1 MVSTKQASNKVQNKQ
16 SKQAIKSNIS
26 IIMASLS
33 TTMTAAVER
42 GMRLASVE
50 FAIDVIRQLN
60 SEGVLT
66 CGVDEAMKLFD
77 FDGVS
82 VVSSRSKASKKRESA
97 KASRG
102 GEKKSSKAKRTGKPS
117 VVLPFCGVIVDDWC
131 AGVKFNHG
139 LHTQCTQGRC
149 KGDRYCKTCR
159 KHADNSATGKP
170 PYGDIEDRAKYGV
183 DYRDPKGKLTIPYAN
198 IVEKMG
204 INIDAAHAAAATLS
218 WTIPAEQL
226 VKRVAKRGRPAKSAA
241 VSDTDSE
248 TDGETST
255 KKKRG
260 RPAKAKVVKAQT
272 QEDQIAQ
279 LVAEAYAETALDTP
293 KVVKKVA
300 KKAKKPKM
308 TAEEKAAAKLA
319 KKEAAEKV
327 KAEKKAAKEAEKAA
341 AKLAK
346 EQEKA
351 AAKLAKKEA
360 AEKVKA
366 EKKAAKEAEKLAKKE
381 AATKLKAEKLAAK
394 KLEKEQKAAA
404 KLAAKAEKLAQ
415 AKAKAAEKKAAKKS
429 KTAQLK
435 VPVAEVKLVEK
446 TVEEADLFLGTD
458 DVAAVAQQSVMPNSE
473 ELEFEEID
481 AADSSDEEDD
491 EGLELSETMT
501 VAGVEYFF
509 TEQDGQTILFTK
521 AGEPVG
527 IYDAETDTVQECE
540 FDDE

>member
-1 MVSTKQASNKVQNKQ
+1 
-16 SKQAIKSNIS
+16 
-26 IIMASLS
+26 MASLS

-97 KASRG
+97 KSR
-102 GEKKSSKAKRTGKPS
+102 GEKKSSKPQITAKPS
-117 VVLPFCGVIVDDWC
+117 VVLPFCGVIVNDWC

-170 PYGDIEDRAKYGV
+170 PYGDIEDRANYGV

-248 TDGETST
+248 TDGESSM

-260 RPAKAKVVKAQT
+260 RPAKTKVVKAQT

-300 KKAKKPKM
+300 KKPKM

-327 KAEKKAAKEAEKAA
+327 KAEKKAAKEAEKVA

-346 EQEKA
+346 EEEKA

-381 AATKLKAEKLAAK
+381 AAAKLKADKLAAK

-404 KLAAKAEKLAQ
+404 KVAAKNEKLAL

-435 VPVAEVKLVEK
+435 VPVAEVKPVVEAK
-446 TVEEADLFLGTD
+446 TVVKEAVVEADLFLGTD
-458 DVAAVAQQSVMPNSE
+458 DVTAQQSVMPKSD

-481 AADSSDEEDD
+481 DDAADSSDDEDD

-527 IYDAETDTVQECE
+527 IYDADTDTVQECE

>member
-1 MVSTKQASNKVQNKQ
+1 
-16 SKQAIKSNIS
+16 
-26 IIMASLS
+26 MASLS

-97 KASRG
+97 KSR
-102 GEKKSSKAKRTGKPS
+102 GEKKSSKPQITAKPS
-117 VVLPFCGVIVDDWC
+117 VVLPFCGVIVNDWC

-170 PYGDIEDRAKYGV
+170 PYGDIEDRANYGV

-248 TDGETST
+248 TDGETSM

-260 RPAKAKVVKAQT
+260 RPAKTKVVKAQT

-300 KKAKKPKM
+300 KKPKM

-327 KAEKKAAKEAEKAA
+327 KAEKKAEKEA
-341 AKLAK
+341 
-346 EQEKA
+346 EKA

-381 AATKLKAEKLAAK
+381 VAAKLKADKLAAK
-394 KLEKEQKAAA
+394 KLEKEQKAEAKQVA
-404 KLAAKAEKLAQ
+404 KAKKLAL

-435 VPVAEVKLVEK
+435 VPVAEVTAVVEEN
-446 TVEEADLFLGTD
+446 TVVEEAVVEAGLFLGTD
-458 DVAAVAQQSVMPNSE
+458 DVATAAQQSVMPKSD
-473 ELEFEEID
+473 ELDFEEIDD
-481 AADSSDEEDD
+481 AADSSDDEDD

-527 IYDAETDTVQECE
+527 IYDADTDTVQECE

>member
-1 MVSTKQASNKVQNKQ
+1 
-16 SKQAIKSNIS
+16 
-26 IIMASLS
+26 MASLS

-50 FAIDVIRQLN
+50 FARDVIRQLK

-66 CGVDEAMKLFD
+66 CSADDAMKLFD
-77 FDGVS
+77 FEAVS
-82 VVSSRSKASKKRESA
+82 IVSSRSKASKKRERA
-97 KASRG
+97 KSR
-102 GEKKSSKAKRTGKPS
+102 GEKKSSKAKITEKPS
-117 VVLPFCGVIVDDWC
+117 VVLPFCGTIVNDWC

-149 KGDRYCKTCR
+149 NGDRYCKTCR

-183 DYRDPKGKLTIPYAN
+183 DYRDPKGKLTVPYAN
-198 IVEKMG
+198 VAEKMG
-204 INIDAAHAAAATLS
+204 INLDAAHAAAAKLG
-218 WTIPAEQL
+218 WEIPAEQL

-248 TDGETST
+248 DGESKTPT

-260 RPAKAKVVKAQT
+260 RPSKPKAKPTT
-272 QEDQIAQ
+272 QEDQIAM
-279 LVAEAYAETALDTP
+279 LVAEAYAETATEAAP
-293 KVVKKVA
+293 KVV

-308 TAEEKAAAKLA
+308 TAEEKAAAKQA
-319 KKEAAEKV
+319 KKEAAEKL

-341 AKLAK
+341 K
-346 EQEKA
+346 KA
-351 AAKLAKKEA
+351 AAA
-360 AEKVKA
+360 
-366 EKKAAKEAEKLAKKE
+366 
-381 AATKLKAEKLAAK
+381 KLKAEKLAAK

-404 KLAAKAEKLAQ
+404 KKAAKAEKLAQ

-429 KTAQLK
+429 KKPAQVAK
-435 VPVAEVKLVEK
+435 VEEAKPAVEAK
-446 TVEEADLFLGTD
+446 TVVEAKTDEEADLFLGTD
-458 DVAAVAQQSVMPNSE
+458 DVAAQQNVMPKDD
-473 ELEFEEID
+473 ELDFEEIGEQ
-481 AADSSDEEDD
+481 ADSSDEEEE

-501 VAGVEYFF
+501 VGGVEYFF

-521 AGEPVG
+521 DGEPVG

-540 FDDE
+540 FDEE

>member
-1 MVSTKQASNKVQNKQ
+1 
-16 SKQAIKSNIS
+16 
-26 IIMASLS
+26 MASLS

-50 FAIDVIRQLN
+50 FARDVIRQLN

-66 CGVDEAMKLFD
+66 CSADDAMKLFD
-77 FDGVS
+77 FEAVS
-82 VVSSRSKASKKRESA
+82 IVSSRSKASKKRESA
-97 KASRG
+97 KSR
-102 GEKKSSKAKRTGKPS
+102 GEKKSSKAKITEKPS
-117 VVLPFCGVIVDDWC
+117 VVLPFCGIIVNDWC

-170 PYGDIEDRAKYGV
+170 PYGDIEDRANYGV
-183 DYRDPKGKLTIPYAN
+183 DYRDPKGKLTVPYAN
-198 IVEKMG
+198 VAEKMG
-204 INIDAAHAAAATLS
+204 INLDAAHAAAAKLG
-218 WTIPAEQL
+218 WQIPAEQL

-248 TDGETST
+248 DGETKTAT

-260 RPAKAKVVKAQT
+260 RPSKPKTKPTT
-272 QEDQIAQ
+272 QEDQIAM
-279 LVAEAYAETALDTP
+279 LVAEAYAETATEAAP
-293 KVVKKVA
+293 KVV

-308 TAEEKAAAKLA
+308 TAEEKAAAKQA
-319 KKEAAEKV
+319 KKEAAEKL

-341 AKLAK
+341 
-346 EQEKA
+346 
-351 AAKLAKKEA
+351 KKEA
-360 AEKVKA
+360 AA
-366 EKKAAKEAEKLAKKE
+366 
-381 AATKLKAEKLAAK
+381 KLKAEKLAAK

-404 KLAAKAEKLAQ
+404 KKAAKAEKLAQ

-429 KTAQLK
+429 KKPA
-435 VPVAEVKLVEK
+435 PVAKVEEAK
-446 TVEEADLFLGTD
+446 PAVEEKAVVEATTDEEADLFLGTD
-458 DVAAVAQQSVMPNSE
+458 DVAAQQNVMPKDD
-473 ELEFEEID
+473 ELDFEEIDD
-481 AADSSDEEDD
+481 AADSSDEDEE

-501 VAGVEYFF
+501 VGGVEYFF

-521 AGEPVG
+521 DGEPVG

-540 FDDE
+540 FDEE

>member
-1 MVSTKQASNKVQNKQ
+1 
-16 SKQAIKSNIS
+16 
-26 IIMASLS
+26 MASLS

-50 FAIDVIRQLN
+50 FAIDVIRQLE

-66 CGVDEAMKLFD
+66 CGVDDAMKLFD

-97 KASRG
+97 KSRG
-102 GEKKSSKAKRTGKPS
+102 ETKSSKAKITAKPS
-117 VVLPFCGVIVDDWC
+117 VVLPFCGVIVNDWC

-139 LHTQCTQGRC
+139 LHTQCTQGKC
-149 KGDRYCKTCR
+149 KDDRYCKTCR

-183 DYRDPKGKLTIPYAN
+183 DYRDPKGKQTIPYAN

-204 INIDAAHAAAATLS
+204 ISLEAAHAAAATLS

-248 TDGETST
+248 TDGETSA

-293 KVVKKVA
+293 KVVKKVVKKA
-300 KKAKKPKM
+300 KKPKKPKM

-327 KAEKKAAKEAEKAA
+327 KAEKKAAKEAEK
-341 AKLAK
+341 
-346 EQEKA
+346 
-351 AAKLAKKEA
+351 LAKKEA
-360 AEKVKA
+360 AA
-366 EKKAAKEAEKLAKKE
+366 
-381 AATKLKAEKLAAK
+381 KLKADKLAAK

-404 KLAAKAEKLAQ
+404 KQVAKAEKLAL

-435 VPVAEVKLVEK
+435 VPVAEVKPVVEAK
-446 TVEEADLFLGTD
+446 TVVKEAVVEADLFLGTD
-458 DVAAVAQQSVMPNSE
+458 DVTAQQSVMPKSD

-481 AADSSDEEDD
+481 DAADSSDDEDD

-527 IYDAETDTVQECE
+527 IYDADTDTVQECE

>member
-1 MVSTKQASNKVQNKQ
+1 MSQ
-16 SKQAIKSNIS
+16 
-26 IIMASLS
+26 LS

-50 FAIDVIRQLN
+50 FAIDVIAQLE

-66 CGVDEAMKLFD
+66 CSKEEAMKLFD
-77 FDGVS
+77 FDDVS
-82 VVSSRSKASKKRESA
+82 VVSSRSKASKKRE
-97 KASRG
+97 
-102 GEKKSSKAKRTGKPS
+102 KAKNRTAEIPKGPKLTPKPS
-117 VVLPFCGVIVDDWC
+117 VVLPFCGVVMNDWC

-149 KGDRYCKTCR
+149 KDDRYCKTCR

-170 PYGDIEDRAKYGV
+170 PYGDIEDRANYGV
-183 DYRDPKGKLTIPYAN
+183 DYRDPKGKMTVPYAN
-198 IVEKMG
+198 VAAKLN
-204 INIDAAHAAAATLS
+204 INLEAAHAAATTLS

-226 VKRVAKRGRPAKSAA
+226 VKRVAKRGRPSKSAA

-248 TDGETST
+248 SDVTAPSAN
-255 KKKRG
+255 KKRG
-260 RPAKAKVVKAQT
+260 RPSKVKVVKSQS
-272 QEDQIAQ
+272 QDDQIAQ
-279 LVAEAYAETALDTP
+279 LVAEAYAETATTAVETTP
-293 KVVKKVA
+293 KVAKMVVKKV
-300 KKAKKPKM
+300 KKPKM
-308 TAEEKAAAKLA
+308 TVEEKAAAKLAKEQEKEQAKLA

-327 KAEKKAAKEAEKAA
+327 KAEKKAAKEAEKA
-341 AKLAK
+341 LK
-346 EQEKA
+346 E

-360 AEKVKA
+360 AA
-366 EKKAAKEAEKLAKKE
+366 
-381 AATKLKAEKLAAK
+381 KLKADKLAAK

-404 KLAAKAEKLAQ
+404 KVAAKNEKLAL

-435 VPVAEVKLVEK
+435 VPVAEVKPVVEAK
-446 TVEEADLFLGTD
+446 TVVKEAVVEADLFLGSD
-458 DVAAVAQQSVMPNSE
+458 DVAAVAQESVMPNSD

-481 AADSSDEEDD
+481 DAADSSDDEDD

-527 IYDAETDTVQECE
+527 IYDADTDTVQECE

>member
-1 MVSTKQASNKVQNKQ
+1 
-16 SKQAIKSNIS
+16 
-26 IIMASLS
+26 MASLS

-183 DYRDPKGKLTIPYAN
+183 DYRDPKGKLTLPYAN

-308 TAEEKAAAKLA
+308 TAE
-319 KKEAAEKV
+319 
-327 KAEKKAAKEAEKAA
+327 
-341 AKLAK
+341 
-346 EQEKA
+346 EKA

>member
-1 MVSTKQASNKVQNKQ
+1 MT
-16 SKQAIKSNIS
+16 
-26 IIMASLS
+26 SLS

-42 GMRLASVE
+42 GMRLASVD
-50 FAIDVIRQLN
+50 FARDVIGELN
-60 SEGVLT
+60 KEGVLT
-66 CGVDEAMKLFD
+66 CSLEDAMKLFD
-77 FDGVS
+77 FESVS
-82 VVSSRSKASKKRESA
+82 IVSSRSKASKKRENA
-97 KASRG
+97 KSRG
-102 GEKKSSKAKRTGKPS
+102 GEKKSSKPKITAKPS
-117 VVLPFCGVIVDDWC
+117 VVLPFCGLIVDDWC

-149 KGDRYCKTCR
+149 KDDRYCKTCR

-170 PYGDIEDRAKYGV
+170 PYGDIEDRANYGV
-183 DYRDPKGKLTIPYAN
+183 DYRDPKGKMTVPYAN
-198 IVEKMG
+198 VAEKMG
-204 INIDAAHAAAATLS
+204 ISLEAAHTAAANME
-218 WTIPAEQL
+218 WEIPAEQL

-248 TDGETST
+248 DGESKTST

-260 RPAKAKVVKAQT
+260 RPTKPKAKPTT
-272 QEDQIAQ
+272 QEDQIAM
-279 LVAEAYAETALDTP
+279 LVAEAYAETAST
-293 KVVKKVA
+293 KTA
-300 KKAKKPKM
+300 KTAKKPKV
-308 TAEEKAAAKLA
+308 TAE
-319 KKEAAEKV
+319 
-327 KAEKKAAKEAEKAA
+327 
-341 AKLAK
+341 
-346 EQEKA
+346 EKA

-381 AATKLKAEKLAAK
+381 AAAKLKADKLAAK

-404 KLAAKAEKLAQ
+404 KVAAKNEKLAL

-435 VPVAEVKLVEK
+435 VPVAEVTAVVEEN
-446 TVEEADLFLGTD
+446 TVVEEAVVEADLFLGTD
-458 DVAAVAQQSVMPNSE
+458 DVTAQQSVMPKSD
-473 ELEFEEID
+473 ELDFEEIDD
-481 AADSSDEEDD
+481 AADSSDDEDD

-527 IYDAETDTVQECE
+527 IYDADTDTVQECE

>member
-1 MVSTKQASNKVQNKQ
+1 
-16 SKQAIKSNIS
+16 
-26 IIMASLS
+26 MASLS

-97 KASRG
+97 KSR
-102 GEKKSSKAKRTGKPS
+102 GEKKSSKPQITAKPS
-117 VVLPFCGVIVDDWC
+117 VVLPFCGVIVNDWC

-170 PYGDIEDRAKYGV
+170 PYGDIEDRANYGV

-248 TDGETST
+248 TDGETSM

-260 RPAKAKVVKAQT
+260 RPAKTKVVKAQT

-293 KVVKKVA
+293 KVVKKVV

-327 KAEKKAAKEAEKAA
+327 KAEKKAEKEA
-341 AKLAK
+341 
-346 EQEKA
+346 EKA

-381 AATKLKAEKLAAK
+381 VAAKLKADKLAAK

-404 KLAAKAEKLAQ
+404 KQVAKAKKLAL

-435 VPVAEVKLVEK
+435 VPVAEVTAVVEEN
-446 TVEEADLFLGTD
+446 TVVEEAVVEAGLFLGTD
-458 DVAAVAQQSVMPNSE
+458 DVATAAQQSVMPKSD
-473 ELEFEEID
+473 ELDFEEIDD
-481 AADSSDEEDD
+481 AADSSDDEDD

-527 IYDAETDTVQECE
+527 IYDADTDTVQECE